1 MKGGLMMIVLRSL
14 RQHALSTVVTVLS
27 VALASGLVMAVFTIK
42 QQTYDAFTGGPIG
55 FDAVLGARGS
65 QLQLVLN
72 TVFHLET
79 SPGNIPWGMYKA
91 IGSDPGVDLA
101 IPYAVG
107 DNYQGYRIV
116 GTTPEL
122 FTRFEYQAGRR
133 LAVAAGGRVF
143 REDEQG
149 AVIGSYVAQKTGL
162 RVGDRFSPY
171 HGLQYDEAARHK
183 DEYTV
188 VGVLAPS
195 NSPSDR
201 VVWIPIMGVYRMSG
215 HVLRGTGK
223 AYRAE
228 GDALVPE
235 EHREVSAVMLK
246 LKDPTAGIYLDQTI
260 NRQGKSA
267 TLAWP
272 IGRVMADLFGKI
284 GWVNDVLAMV
294 AYLVVVVA
302 AGSILASIY
311 NTMSERRREFAILR
325 SLGARRTTVFSA
337 IVLESST
344 ITALGVLAGYAV
356 YATILS
362 AAVVV
367 VRAQTG
373 VVLDA
378 FRYDPS
384 LVATPVGMI
393 VLGALAGTR
402 SRLRDSFRCAGRAAA
417 CPSSSCSPGRWRAA
431 VRNARRRPLLMRHRP
446 LPPPHRLRPG
456 RPTTMRTCTRRR
468 MAASSWSWARSSR
481 TWSSCSTPRRGASRL
496 TRSTARPKGRFRS
509 RSGSSVS

>member
-1 MKGGLMMIVLRSL
+1 MRIVLRSM
-14 RQHALSTVVTVLS
+14 RQHALSTAVTLLS
-27 VALASGLVMAVFTIK
+27 VGLASGLVMAVFSIK
-42 QQTYDAFTGGPIG
+42 EQTYQAFTGGPVG

-79 SPGNIPWGMYKA
+79 SPGNLPYTMYDA
-91 IGSDPGVDLA
+91 IRNDPGVELA

-107 DNYQGYRIV
+107 DNYEGYRVV

-122 FTRFEYQAGRR
+122 FTKFEYSAGRK
-133 LAVAAGGRVF
+133 LAVSEGGKIF
-143 REDEQG
+143 SETAKE
-149 AVIGSYVAQKTGL
+149 AVIGSFVAQKTGL
-162 RVGDRFSPY
+162 KVGSTFTPY
-171 HGLQYDEAARHK
+171 HGLTNDPSKAH
-183 DEYTV
+183 DDTYTV

-201 VVWIPIMGVYRMSG
+201 VVWIPLEGLYRMSG
-215 HVLRGTGK
+215 HVLRGTGRNYK
-223 AYRAE
+223 PQADSAI
-228 GDALVPE
+228 AP

-284 GWVNDVLAMV
+284 GWMNNVLAMV

-311 NTMSERRREFAILR
+311 NTMNERRREFAILR
-325 SLGARRTTVFSA
+325 SLGARRATVFSA
-337 IVLESST
+337 IVLESAT
-344 ITALGVLAGYAV
+344 ITAFGTLVGFLV
-356 YATILS
+356 YGAIIGA
-362 AAVVV
+362 AAVI

-378 FRYDPS
+378 FRFDWA
-384 LVATPVGMI
+384 LVLTPIGMVI
-393 VLGALAGTR
+393 VGALAGLVPAFKAYRTDVA
-402 SRLRDSFRCAGRAAA
+402 SNLT
-417 CPSSSCSPGRWRAA
+417 
-431 VRNARRRPLLMRHRP
+431 PL
-446 LPPPHRLRPG
+446 
-456 RPTTMRTCTRRR
+456 
-468 MAASSWSWARSSR
+468 S
-481 TWSSCSTPRRGASRL
+481 
-496 TRSTARPKGRFRS
+496 
-509 RSGSSVS
+509 